1 MDSNRY
7 LSVAALRTI
16 PRTTGM
22 SRYWIKRTTE
32 PRAEESVVPPKVYA
46 VMAMTTLLTFA
57 TLMTG
62 YQMLFSQSVFA

>member
-1 MDSNRY
+1 
-7 LSVAALRTI
+7 
-16 PRTTGM
+16 
-22 SRYWIKRTTE
+22 
-32 PRAEESVVPPKVYA
+32 VPPKVYA

>member
-1 MDSNRY
+1 MNNGAG
-7 LSVAALRTI
+7 AARGEPLEKG
-16 PRTTGM
+16 TTGM

-32 PRAEESVVPPKVYA
+32 PRAEESAVPPKVYC